1 VIWPQVWPDL
11 ASRRAPPPAQT
22 PLITAVKTSTPT
34 GPEHPHR
41 PRAPPPAQSTPTD
54 PDAYL
59 SHHSRQ
65 NEHPAG
71 VSRGLRAEPQ
81 RRHTGAEPGVFTY
94 SRCMHRVVAATVL
107 AVAVLLGFSSCA
119 ETNLSTSDVYKVGCP
134 AVDAAAGGSSAVS
147 KVTVAGLKKVSE
159 SGRLDPEPQRWVEAV
174 ITLFDSEDPRNAPDE
189 VQKLVI
195 EGCAKNGYPLQN
207 LHVG

>member
-1 VIWPQVWPDL
+1 
-11 ASRRAPPPAQT
+11 
-22 PLITAVKTSTPT
+22 
-34 GPEHPHR
+34 
-41 PRAPPPAQSTPTD
+41 
-54 PDAYL
+54 
-59 SHHSRQ
+59 
-65 NEHPAG
+65 
-71 VSRGLRAEPQ
+71 
-81 RRHTGAEPGVFTY
+81 VFTY
-94 SRCMHRVVAATVL
+94 SRCMYRVVAATVL